1 MRLRISTR
9 TIVAVALG
17 AVLAACSA
25 KAPAPPAAEPARPIT
40 LEGARTPEAGSHPA
54 QSEPVPAGAGTKL
67 N

>member
-9 TIVAVALG
+9 TLFAVALG

-25 KAPAPPAAEPARPIT
+25 KAPAPPAAEPAKPIT
-40 LEGARTPEAGSHPA
+40 REGARTPEAGPPPA
-54 QSEPVPAGAGTKL
+54 QSEPAAAGAAAKM